1 MPKAKKNF
9 GLGKG
14 VGSLFND
21 FIQDPE
27 KSTGEDKIDDV
38 SRETVLYVNV
48 SSIKPNENQPR
59 KSFDEVALN
68 ELADS
73 IRHQGILQPI
83 LVEEYAPGKYS
94 IVAGERR
101 FRAAQ
106 IAELKQVPVIVKSF
120 TDVQKSEVAL
130 IENIQRENLNAI
142 EEARAYKDLIEK
154 SGMTQDEIA
163 DMVGKKRSTITN
175 SLRLLQLSDS
185 IQDDL
190 IAGVISAGH
199 ARAILSLVNPS
210 DRVLLRNKIVDK
222 ELSVREAEKVA
233 EALNGGKKLIVKKS
247 NAPRATDSLRQEV
260 EDKFLEAFG
269 TKVEVTGNLKK
280 GKVVIP
286 YKSRADLERIYALL
300 GKDELFEE

>member
-1 MPKAKKNF
+1 MSKTKKSF

-14 VGSLFND
+14 VSTLFAD
-21 FIQDPE
+21 YQQDNEP
-27 KSTGEDKIDDV
+27 TKIEENNGNV
-38 SRETVLYVNV
+38 SRETVLFVKLD
-48 SSIKPNENQPR
+48 SIKPNENQPR
-59 KSFDEVALN
+59 KVFEETALN

-73 IRHQGILQPI
+73 IRHQGVLQPI

-106 IAELKQVPVIVKSF
+106 IAELKEIPVIVRKFSA
-120 TDVQKSEVAL
+120 VQKSEVAL

-142 EEARAYKDLIEK
+142 EEARAYKDIIEK
-154 SGMTQDEIA
+154 SGMSQNELA
-163 DMVGKKRSTITN
+163 DMVGKNRTTITN
-175 SLRLLQLSDS
+175 SLRLLQLPDT

-190 IAGVISAGH
+190 VSGVLTAGH

-210 DRVLLRNKIVDK
+210 DRIILRNRIVEKD
-222 ELSVREAEKVA
+222 LSVRDAERVA
-233 EALNGGKKLIVKKS
+233 ESFNEGKKLIVKK
-247 NAPRATDSLRQEV
+247 NVVKANDAIKQEV

-269 TKVEVTGNLKK
+269 TKVQVTGNLRR

-286 YKSRADLERIYALL
+286 YKSKNDLERLYSLL
-300 GKDELFEE
+300 SKGELFED